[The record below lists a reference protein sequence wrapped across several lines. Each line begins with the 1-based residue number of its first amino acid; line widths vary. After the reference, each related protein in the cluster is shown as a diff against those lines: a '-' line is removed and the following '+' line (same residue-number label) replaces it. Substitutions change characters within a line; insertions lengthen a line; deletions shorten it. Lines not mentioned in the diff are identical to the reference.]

1 MQLLLLSIPDVKI
14 SLPDTEN
21 TVPDADITVS
31 DAEITVL
38 YFTWCRDYS
47 TIPDAE
53 ITAIT
58 VPDADITVSDA
69 EASKDVTVP
78 SAELYYALDAEAVVV
93 PAAEADARSVVV
105 YLL

>member
-31 DAEITVL
+31 DE
-38 YFTWCRDYS
+38 
-47 TIPDAE
+47 
-53 ITAIT
+53 
-58 VPDADITVSDA
+58 